1 VTTDA
6 DSVPAQHLQPVEQ
19 LAFKNRKV
27 LRRAN
32 AVRGRG
38 IASFGK
44 FSGFH
49 ASTTTGRN
57 PLAALTQGVVNLAK
71 DLFTTSFYATP

>member
-1 VTTDA
+1 LDQ
-6 DSVPAQHLQPVEQ
+6 AQQRTSGKVSTLSICFEIG
-19 LAFKNRKV
+19 KV
-27 LRRAN
+27 LRRVR

-38 IASFGK
+38 TASFGK